1 MLHHKFTTAPCYSSK
16 DPVQKVINQ
25 LKEFDPSYSKADS
38 QDFSE
43 YYELTDK
50 AILNATKV
58 LDEANNNGTDDPS
71 THIHE
76 LVILLKDLASKINS

>member
-1 MLHHKFTTAPCYSSK
+1 MIPTFLTRA
-16 DPVQKVINQ
+16 
-25 LKEFDPSYSKADS
+25 
-38 QDFSE
+38 DFSE

-71 THIHE
+71 TPIHE

>member
-1 MLHHKFTTAPCYSSK
+1 M
-16 DPVQKVINQ
+16 QK
-25 LKEFDPSYSKADS
+25 LS
-38 QDFSE
+38 
-43 YYELTDK
+43 ELTDK